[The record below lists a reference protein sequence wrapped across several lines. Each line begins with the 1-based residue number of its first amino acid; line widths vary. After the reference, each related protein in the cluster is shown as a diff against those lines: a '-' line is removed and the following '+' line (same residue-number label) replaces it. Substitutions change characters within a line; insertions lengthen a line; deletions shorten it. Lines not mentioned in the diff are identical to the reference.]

1 MDIKAFRIIENKNIN
16 SVLSG
21 LLEDNEE
28 VGAPCWWNEV
38 QTKGTPF
45 ILSQDNTSVELLF
58 LWRNTDDSVKEI
70 YIDINGITDHHSFD
84 MARLT
89 HVKGTDVWFY
99 KARVNST
106 WRGSY
111 TFIPVTHERVQPA
124 YHGTYQEKRTKHREW
139 LRTIFPLSVR
149 DDLSKNNLSACEWGR
164 SKTPLSMPKAVS
176 QSAWSRFDTKNG
188 NVQAGAG
195 MQLAWTS
202 QCLGNERY
210 VWLYSTASADQ
221 MAELPLVLVLDGQ
234 FWSQSMPLFSA
245 LTDATSSGQ
254 LPPALYVFIDEIN
267 LALRS
272 EEFSCNPLFWQAIT
286 QELLPL
292 VGHYFPI
299 TNEANRTAV
308 VGQSLGGLSAMY
320 AGLNH
325 PDRFGAVVCQSGSF
339 WWPDFSLVKPPS
351 EYSPLQTSEPL
362 TQMSQL
368 VHSGLGSN
376 VKLSVFME
384 VGLGEDIMVDLSQD
398 LYQQLK
404 QQNHRLSFRT
414 FDGGHERLCWRGG
427 IIDGLSYVF
436 NFES

>member
-21 LLEDNEE
+21 LLGDNEE

-70 YIDINGITDHHSFD
+70 YIDINGISDHHSFD

-164 SKTPLSMPKAVS
+164 SKTPLSMPKAV
-176 QSAWSRFDTKNG
+176 
-188 NVQAGAG
+188 
-195 MQLAWTS
+195 
-202 QCLGNERY
+202 
-210 VWLYSTASADQ
+210 
-221 MAELPLVLVLDGQ
+221 
-234 FWSQSMPLFSA
+234 
-245 LTDATSSGQ
+245 
-254 LPPALYVFIDEIN
+254 
-267 LALRS
+267 
-272 EEFSCNPLFWQAIT
+272 
-286 QELLPL
+286 
-292 VGHYFPI
+292 
-299 TNEANRTAV
+299 
-308 VGQSLGGLSAMY
+308 
-320 AGLNH
+320 
-325 PDRFGAVVCQSGSF
+325 
-339 WWPDFSLVKPPS
+339 
-351 EYSPLQTSEPL
+351 
-362 TQMSQL
+362 
-368 VHSGLGSN
+368 
-376 VKLSVFME
+376 
-384 VGLGEDIMVDLSQD
+384 
-398 LYQQLK
+398 
-404 QQNHRLSFRT
+404 
-414 FDGGHERLCWRGG
+414 
-427 IIDGLSYVF
+427 
-436 NFES
+436 